1 MQTIRFPA
9 DTCDMAAAQGCIRLL
24 AGIRAGGATLATFP
38 KAREPSVVVHKSGS
52 VSTSGFRRFVR
63 RTVAGAAQI
72 RLPHVERDI
81 LLLPV

>member
-1 MQTIRFPA
+1 
-9 DTCDMAAAQGCIRLL
+9 L

-38 KAREPSVVVHKSGS
+38 KTMAFSGLS
-52 VSTSGFRRFVR
+52 ASDEAIAFDEGRFVR

-72 RLPHVERDI
+72 RGARAERDI